1 MCKSSRHCLLVKIYW
16 IYICLYAVSLTTD
29 VTISCSHRVPARSYI
44 HTEHIYI
51 YSFSYINSIFRRQ
64 AHKLNTMSSSPHTPN
79 YSIASL
85 YDTCI
90 NEHLHITERNRMGWR
105 IGKVGGGLVE
115 GEDDGDT
122 RRTGSVEN
130 PVRLG
135 WAMFNSDA
143 DAWCIKIEQ
152 KKKDSKTKF
161 GWLYIFLAFIAI
173 FVSIG

>member
-1 MCKSSRHCLLVKIYW
+1 M
-16 IYICLYAVSLTTD
+16 SLTTD

-105 IGKVGGGLVE
+105 IGKVGGGSSRGRTTEIPDGRGALRIPSGWVE
-115 GEDDGDT
+115 QC
-122 RRTGSVEN
+122 
-130 PVRLG
+130 LI
-135 WAMFNSDA
+135 AMRMHGVL
-143 DAWCIKIEQ
+143 K
-152 KKKDSKTKF
+152 
-161 GWLYIFLAFIAI
+161 
-173 FVSIG
+173 